1 MILLKYPLKKQGFT
15 LLLGSLFCILI
26 STSLQAQTSG
36 KQIIDTNKPLLD
48 INNTKIV
55 KKINAVLDSNQKK
68 INNLL
73 FNKIDKAKSS
83 LDSVKKSLT
92 PIEEEERPLPYEL
105 LLKKK
110 YTLGRR
116 AYQNTVAQY
125 NFIFHA
131 NLELNEIIQNARL
144 NNEEDYTELLPFYDY
159 DLSTTAKKSIDS
171 IIYRCNANIVLHD
184 LRNNWIDDSYL
195 TLAKAYLFHKN
206 FDTAGSLLQFINYSF
221 DQKENG
227 MDVPIGSNLRNTKGK
242 FSIATKEIESF
253 LENRNIRNESLLWQ
267 ARNYFEINS
276 LNEGIS
282 LLQLLK
288 TDAVFPTR
296 LYPFLNELLAYGY
309 YNSEL
314 YDSAAA
320 YLAKGIANAPDK
332 FAKTRWY
339 YVIAQLWDKAN
350 NYKRAYYWY
359 KKANAEAIQP
369 LISIYAK
376 INMILIDS
384 KQTNTPWLTLT
395 ESLEHMSKKERYKP
409 YTDIIY
415 FEMAKIAIK
424 NEDFKK
430 AKDWLIISIKKNA
443 NGLHQKQKAFELL
456 ANISYKENEFVI
468 SKMAYDSLTL
478 ILKTNPQ
485 FETITARKK
494 WMPSIASNQQF
505 LQQQDSLLYIYSL
518 AKEDQKAYFTQW
530 NKNQKLIAEKL
541 KKLFLDDTLK
551 KDKSFTPSLN
561 INYNNT
567 LNNQGNTGW
576 GNNQFNTNSFG
587 AQNGSNNQN
596 NLNSGQN
603 TSSNF
608 YFENPNMVEMGKQT
622 FSQKWGGRPNVDQWR
637 RKTSTGMIQQS
648 ASTLNITSYK
658 PEGKEDSL
666 NKKLSEGDLTTS
678 AKLIVDENDK
688 NRVQEEW
695 NQKALAQA
703 QIFLL
708 ELNDFEKATPL
719 YLKIIKT
726 SSVDSIT
733 ERAYLDMASEY
744 IHEGHQEKAD
754 SLIQIVQQLF
764 PKGIY
769 VSKKN
774 KVESKKL
781 ADKSVEEEYKEAYF
795 LCTIGNWTALKSKE
809 LNLDVQL
816 RKTKWFAPYQFLKV
830 KMLAQQRKDS
840 AALILLDS
848 IIYLHQ
854 NERIRDYAK
863 NIIEQIK
870 KRKETESYLQ
880 KLNGDSV
887 KNEVYIATAPP
898 SLKYNAPAPT
908 PKMTET
914 QVPKATEEGLQF
926 SKTELEPHYI
936 ALVTHDIKEIL
947 VKEVQKSFQELNQDE
962 FVKQKLDVTYLQFE
976 DKIFVVWIGPFDNL
990 KESTNYLNK
999 VKGRLAK
1006 EIISFIPTQQYELFI
1021 LGKSNIVQINN
1032 NADLIKYKA
1041 FMEKNIYK

>member
-1 MILLKYPLKKQGFT
+1 MILLKYPFKIKGFT
-15 LLLGSLFCILI
+15 LLLGSLFCLLNSI
-26 STSLQAQTSG
+26 SLQSQTNG
-36 KQIIDTNKPLLD
+36 KQLLDTSKPILD

-68 INNLL
+68 INTLL
-73 FNKIDKAKSS
+73 FNKIDKTKSS
-83 LDSVKKSLT
+83 LDSIKKNYT
-92 PIEEEERPLPYEL
+92 PTEEERPLPYEI

-131 NLELNEIIQNARL
+131 DLELNEIIQNARL

-159 DLSTTAKKSIDS
+159 DLATTAKKSIDS

-184 LRNNWIDDSYL
+184 LRNNWVDDSYL

-242 FSIATKEIESF
+242 FSIATKETESF

-276 LNEGIS
+276 LNEGLS

-288 TDAVFPTR
+288 TDAVFPVR

-309 YNSEL
+309 YKSEL
-314 YDSAAA
+314 FDSAAA
-320 YLAKGIANAPDK
+320 YLTKGIANTPDK
-332 FAKTRWY
+332 SAKTRAY
-339 YVIAQLWDKAN
+339 YLIAQLWDKAN
-350 NYKRAYYWY
+350 NYKQAYYWY

-369 LISIYAK
+369 LISIYAR

-395 ESLEHMSKKERYKP
+395 QSLENMAKRDRYKP

-424 NEDFKK
+424 NDDLKK
-430 AKDWLIISIKKNA
+430 ASDWLIISIKKNA
-443 NGLHQKQKAFELL
+443 NGLRQKQKAFELL
-456 ANISYKENEFVI
+456 ANISYKEDQFAI
-468 SKMAYDSLTL
+468 SKLAYDSLTFL
-478 ILKTNPQ
+478 LKTNPQ

-494 WMPSIASNQQF
+494 WMPSIANNQQI
-505 LQQQDSLLYIYSL
+505 LQQKDSLLYIYSL
-518 AKEDQKAYFTQW
+518 AKEDQKDYFLQW
-530 NKNQKLIAEKL
+530 NKSQKLMEEKL
-541 KKLFLDDTLK
+541 KKLFLDDTIK
-551 KDKSFTPSLN
+551 KDKSLTPTLN
-561 INYNNT
+561 SSN

-576 GNNQFNTNSFG
+576 GNNQFNANPFG
-587 AQNGSNNQN
+587 TQNGSNAQN
-596 NLNSGQN
+596 NLNPGQN

-608 YFENPNMVEMGKQT
+608 YFENPNLVDMGKQT

-637 RKTSTGMIQQS
+637 RKTSSGMIQQS
-648 ASTLNITSYK
+648 ASNLTIQNYK
-658 PEGKEDSL
+658 TESKEDSL
-666 NKKLSEGDLTTS
+666 NKKITETNLTST

-688 NRVQEEW
+688 NRVQAEW

-708 ELNDFEKATPL
+708 ELNDFEKAIPL

-744 IHEGHQEKAD
+744 IHEGNKEKAD

-774 KVESKKL
+774 KVESKKR
-781 ADKSVEEEYKEAYF
+781 ADKSVEDEYKEAYF
-795 LCTIGNWTALKSKE
+795 LSTIGNWTALKSKE
-809 LNLDVQL
+809 TILDFQL

-830 KMLAQQRKDS
+830 KMLAQLRNDS
-840 AALILLDS
+840 SALILLDS
-848 IIYLHQ
+848 IIYLNQ

-870 KRKETESYLQ
+870 KRKETEAYLQ

-887 KNEVYIATAPP
+887 KAEVYIATAPP
-898 SLKYNAPAPT
+898 SLKYNAPTPS
-908 PKMTET
+908 PKMNEP
-914 QVPKATEEGLQF
+914 QVPAKQEEGIQF
-926 SKTELEPHYI
+926 IKIDTEPHYI
-936 ALVTHDIKEIL
+936 ALVTRDIKEIL

-962 FVKQKLDVTYLQFE
+962 FSKQKLDVTYLQFE

-990 KESTNYLNK
+990 NESKDYLRK

-1006 EIISFIPTQQYELFI
+1006 EIISFIPSKQYELFI

-1032 NADLIKYKA
+1032 NSDLLKYKA
-1041 FMEKNIYK
+1041 FMENNIYK

>member
-1 MILLKYPLKKQGFT
+1 MILLKYRFKKQGFT
-15 LLLGSLFCILI
+15 LLLGSIFCLLHSI
-26 STSLQAQTSG
+26 SLQAQTSSN
-36 KQIIDTNKPLLD
+36 QILDTSKPLLD
-48 INNTKIV
+48 INNTRVV
-55 KKINAVLDSNQKK
+55 KKINALLDSNQKK
-68 INNLL
+68 INALL
-73 FNKIDKAKSS
+73 FDKIDKAKSS
-83 LDSVKKSLT
+83 LESAKKYVPL
-92 PIEEEERPLPYEL
+92 IEEERPLPYEL

-159 DLSTTAKKSIDS
+159 DLSSTAKKNIDS

-184 LRNNWIDDSYL
+184 LRNNWVDDSYL

-227 MDVPIGSNLRNTKGK
+227 MDVPIGSNLRNTQGK
-242 FSIATKEIESF
+242 FSIATKETESF

-276 LNEGIS
+276 MNEGIS

-288 TDAVFPTR
+288 TDAVFPAR
-296 LYPFLNELLAYGY
+296 LYPFLNELLGYGY

-320 YLAKGIANAPDK
+320 YLTKGLSNAPDK

-339 YVIAQLWDKAN
+339 YLIAQLWDKAN
-350 NYKRAYYWY
+350 NYKQAYYWY
-359 KKANAEAIQP
+359 KKANIEAFQP

-384 KQTNTPWLTLT
+384 KQTNTPWINLTQ
-395 ESLEHMSKKERYKP
+395 SLEQMTKKERYKP

-424 NEDFKK
+424 NKDYKK
-430 AKDWLIISIKKNA
+430 ANDWLIVSIKKNA
-443 NGLHQKQKAFELL
+443 NGLRQKQKAFELL
-456 ANISYKENEFVI
+456 ANINYLSDQFEI

-478 ILKTNPQ
+478 VLKTNPQ

-494 WMPSIASNQQF
+494 WLPSIASNQQF

-518 AKEDQKAYFTQW
+518 AKGDQNAYFTQW
-530 NKNQKLIAEKL
+530 SLNKKLLNEKL

-551 KDKSFTPSLN
+551 KDNSYALSLN
-561 INYNNT
+561 TNYNN
-567 LNNQGNTGW
+567 
-576 GNNQFNTNSFG
+576 
-587 AQNGSNNQN
+587 
-596 NLNSGQN
+596 NLNPSQN
-603 TSSNF
+603 TSNNF
-608 YFENPNMVEMGKQT
+608 YFENPNLVEMGKQT
-622 FSQKWGGRPNVDQWR
+622 FSQKWGARPNVDQWR
-637 RKTSTGMIQQS
+637 RKISAGMIQQS
-648 ASTLNITSYK
+648 ASTLIIPSYQL
-658 PEGKEDSL
+658 EGKNDSL
-666 NKKLSEGDLTTS
+666 NKKNSTADFTTS

-688 NRVQEEW
+688 HRVQAEW

-708 ELNDFEKATPL
+708 ELNDFEKAIPL
-719 YLKIIKT
+719 YLKITKT

-744 IHEGHQEKAD
+744 MHEGNREKAD
-754 SLIQIVQQLF
+754 SLIQIVQTLF

-769 VSKKN
+769 VSKKK

-781 ADKSVEEEYKEAYF
+781 IDKSAEEEYKEAYF
-795 LCTIGNWTALKSKE
+795 LSTIGHWPALKSK
-809 LNLDVQL
+809 LASLDLQL
-816 RKTKWFAPYQFLKV
+816 RTTKWFAPYQFLKV

-854 NERIRDYAK
+854 NERIRDDAK

-870 KRKETESYLQ
+870 KRKETETYLQ

-887 KNEVYIATAPP
+887 KNEVSIATAPP
-898 SLKYNAPAPT
+898 SLKYMAPAPT
-908 PKMTET
+908 PKLMDSLVLNPL
-914 QVPKATEEGLQF
+914 QSEGPQF
-926 SKTELEPHYI
+926 TKTELEPHYL
-936 ALVTHDIKEIL
+936 ALVTQDIKEIL
-947 VKEVQKSFQELNQDE
+947 VKEIQKSFQELNQDE
-962 FVKQKLDVTYLQFE
+962 FIKQKLDVTYLQFE

-990 KESTNYLNK
+990 TESTNYLNK

-1006 EIISFIPTQQYELFI
+1006 EIISFIPNKQYELFI
-1021 LGKSNIVQINN
+1021 LGKSNIVQIKN
-1032 NADLIKYKA
+1032 NADLLKYKS

>member
-1 MILLKYPLKKQGFT
+1 MILLKYPFKKQGFT
-15 LLLGSLFCILI
+15 LLLGSLFCLLI

-36 KQIIDTNKPLLD
+36 KQILDTNKPLLN

-73 FNKIDKAKSS
+73 FNKIDKAKTTI
-83 LDSVKKSLT
+83 DSVRKTLT
-92 PIEEEERPLPYEL
+92 PLEEERPLPYEI

-125 NFIFHA
+125 NYIFHA

-144 NNEEDYTELLPFYDY
+144 NSEEDYTELLPFYDY
-159 DLSTTAKKSIDS
+159 DLSNIAKKSVDS

-184 LRNNWIDDSYL
+184 LRNNWVDDSYL
-195 TLAKAYLFHKN
+195 IMSKAYLFHKN

-242 FSIATKEIESF
+242 FSIATKETESI

-276 LNEGIS
+276 INEGLS

-288 TDAVFPTR
+288 TDAIFPAR

-309 YNSEL
+309 YKSEL

-320 YLAKGIANAPDK
+320 YLVKGLANAPDK
-332 FAKTRWY
+332 LAKTRWY
-339 YVIAQLWDKAN
+339 YLIAQLWDKADN
-350 NYKRAYYWY
+350 FKQAYYWY

-369 LISIYAK
+369 LISIYSK

-384 KQTNTPWLTLT
+384 KQTNTPWLSLT
-395 ESLEHMSKKERYKP
+395 ESLEHMSKRERYKP

-430 AKDWLIISIKKNA
+430 ANDWLIISIKKNA
-443 NGLHQKQKAFELL
+443 NGLRQKQKAFELL
-456 ANISYKENEFVI
+456 ANINYKSNQFEI
-468 SKMAYDSLTL
+468 SKMAYDSLTF

-494 WMPSIASNQQF
+494 WMPSIASNNQL

-518 AKEDQKAYFTQW
+518 VKEDQKAYFSQW
-530 NKNQKLIAEKL
+530 SKNQKLMTEKL
-541 KKLFLDDTLK
+541 KNLFLDDTLK
-551 KDKSFTPSLN
+551 KDKSFIPNSTSNNLN
-561 INYNNT
+561 D
-567 LNNQGNTGW
+567 QGNTGW
-576 GNNQFNTNSFG
+576 GNNQFNSNPFG

-596 NLNSGQN
+596 NLNSIQN

-622 FSQKWGGRPNVDQWR
+622 FSQKWGGRPNIDQWR

-708 ELNDFEKATPL
+708 ELNDFEKAIPL

-726 SSVDSIT
+726 SAVDSIT

-744 IHEGHQEKAD
+744 IHEGNQEKAD

-795 LCTIGNWTALKSKE
+795 LSSIGNWTALKSKE
-809 LNLDVQL
+809 PNLDVQL

-887 KNEVYIATAPP
+887 KNEVYIATAAP

-908 PKMTET
+908 PKVTET
-914 QVPKATEEGLQF
+914 PIINPPPSEGPQF

-936 ALVTHDIKEIL
+936 AIVTHDIKEIL
-947 VKEVQKSFQELNQDE
+947 VKEIQKSFQELNQDE

-990 KESTNYLNK
+990 TESTNYLNQ

-1006 EIISFIPTQQYELFI
+1006 EIISFIPTKQYELLI

-1032 NADLIKYKA
+1032 NTDLLKYKV